1 MYPQEDHLNNIY
13 EMYLPTHW
21 QFSLESIWHYLFLQ
35 YQYRDRAK
43 ELRDKYGRSEAII
56 PAWKKKIDKELSEDG
71 PVP

>member
-1 MYPQEDHLNNIY
+1 MQYHVNIARLY
-13 EMYLPTHW
+13 CRVI
-21 QFSLESIWHYLFLQ
+21 FSLHINSLLISSILQ

>member
-1 MYPQEDHLNNIY
+1 MLIPNMYCMMCKHISP
-13 EMYLPTHW
+13 
-21 QFSLESIWHYLFLQ
+21 LQ

-56 PAWKKKIDKELSEDG
+56 PAWKKKIDKELSEDA